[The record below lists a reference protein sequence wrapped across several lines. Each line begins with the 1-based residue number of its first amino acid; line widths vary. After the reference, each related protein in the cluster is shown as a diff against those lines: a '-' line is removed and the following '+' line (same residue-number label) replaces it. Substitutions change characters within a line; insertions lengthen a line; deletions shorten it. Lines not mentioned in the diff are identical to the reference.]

1 MNSMLKINFY
11 VCVSKFTNKTVKC
24 INSIINQS
32 HIHKIR
38 IYIIDNSLRLN
49 IKKILKKKLSIKKML
64 VSIF

>member
-11 VCVSKFTNKTVKC
+11 VCVAKFTNYTVKC

-32 HIHKIR
+32 HIHKTR
-38 IYIIDNSLRLN
+38 IYIIDNSLRSN
-49 IKKILKKKLSIKKML
+49 IKKILKIKLSIKKML